1 MFLLYFAIGLAVL
14 IVAISVLLIWRERRA
29 DDYQDHLDPRDLPS
43 AEQSSA
49 LGNAMSTSTHRA
61 GGSAF

>member
-1 MFLLYFAIGLAVL
+1 MFLLYFVIALVVL
-14 IVAISVLLIWRERRA
+14 IVAVSALLIWREHRA
-29 DDYQDHLDPRDLPS
+29 ADYQDHLDPRDQPS
-43 AEQSSA
+43 AAQSAA

>member
-14 IVAISVLLIWRERRA
+14 IVAISALLIWRERRA
-29 DDYQDHLDPRDLPS
+29 GDYQDQLDPRDAPS
-43 AEQSSA
+43 AAQSSA

>member
-1 MFLLYFAIGLAVL
+1 MFLLYFAIALAVL
-14 IVAISVLLIWRERRA
+14 VVSISVFLIVRERRA
-29 DDYQDHLDPRDLPS
+29 ADYQDHLDPRDMPS